1 MTRAEPRLPALRGT
15 RVPLPPTPRPPEGVV
30 SWNMNTQCNY
40 RCTYCTQRFLDDRT
54 RWARDVPRFLTAFS
68 QLEGPW
74 EVKLSGGE
82 PFLHPQFLDVVRGL
96 AEHRRAISVVTNFSS
111 SLDVLRAFVDAAGA
125 QLRVL
130 SCSLHVEYVDID
142 DGTAGTTTVAAFLAK
157 CVTVQSMLPAGA
169 SLVVTCVATR
179 ALLPR
184 LPSLLAR
191 LSASGVRFKVQ
202 PEKRDRD
209 VIDYTSGE
217 RDQLVQLGGHNGLG
231 VVAPDF
237 GGQPC
242 WAGARS
248 FIVDDRGL
256 AFRCYPARRYRR
268 ETLGNFLDAS
278 FTLRDAPTTCLYS
291 YCNCTVPIARRM
303 MPRDPN
309 SGAIDVDSATMG
321 EELP

>member
-1 MTRAEPRLPALRGT
+1 MSP
-15 RVPLPPTPRPPEGVV
+15 RVPDLPVLQGVRQPRPATPRPDEGVV

-54 RWARDVPRFLTAFS
+54 RWARDVPRFLAAFAR
-68 QLEGPW
+68 LPGPW

-96 AEHRRAISVVTNFSS
+96 AQQGRALSVVTNFSS
-111 SLDVLRAFVDAAGA
+111 SLEVLRSFVHAAGT

-142 DGTAGTTTVAAFLAK
+142 DAPSSATTLTSFLAK
-157 CVTVQSMLPAGA
+157 CVAVQALLHEGA

-184 LPSLLAR
+184 LSSLRAR
-191 LSASGVRFKVQ
+191 FVAAGVNFKVQ

-209 VIDYTSGE
+209 VIDYTPDE
-217 RDQLVQLGGHNGLG
+217 HAELVQLGGHNGLG
-231 VVAPDF
+231 IVAPDF

-242 WAGARS
+242 WAGARA
-248 FIVDDRGL
+248 FIVDDRGA

-268 ETLGNFLDAS
+268 ESLGNFLESS
-278 FTLRDAPTTCLYS
+278 FTLRDAPTPCLYA

-303 MPRDPN
+303 MPRG
-309 SGAIDVDSATMG
+309 GADDRDGATM
-321 EELP
+321 ELELP